1 MSKVRV
7 DISKFVAE
15 DADGGDLLQRSVF
28 ADRAEMLRA
37 RVDILSGTDGAIMKM
52 YLDGGCTYGQIA
64 RLMGVNEATVAR
76 RIRKITKRLLDGE
89 YITCLHNRMKL
100 NPLEQ
105 RIAKDHFLDG
115 LSQRNISLKRSVSI
129 YHVRMGLKRIQK
141 IVAASGKKDRRH
153 NAEV

>member
-7 DISKFVAE
+7 DISKFMAE

-52 YLDGGCTYGQIA
+52 YLDGGCTYCQIA

-76 RIRKITKRLLDGE
+76 RIRRITKRLLDGE
-89 YITCLHNRMKL
+89 YITCLRNRKKL
-100 NPLEQ
+100 KPLEQ
-105 RIAKDHFLDG
+105 EIARDHFLDG
-115 LSQRNISLKRSVSI
+115 LSQRKIATKRKVSI
-129 YHVRMGLKRIQK
+129 YHVRMGLKRIKK
-141 IVAASGKKDRRH
+141 IVATTEKKDR
-153 NAEV
+153 EV

>member
-7 DISKFVAE
+7 DISKFMAK
-15 DADGGDLLQRSVF
+15 DADGCSLLQTSIF
-28 ADRAEMLRA
+28 ADHMEMLRA
-37 RVDILSGTDGAIMKM
+37 RADILSGTDGALMKM
-52 YLDGGCTYGQIA
+52 YLEGTSTYSQMA

-89 YITCLHNRMKL
+89 YITCLRNRKKL
-100 NPLEQ
+100 DQLEQ

-115 LSQRNISLKRSVSI
+115 LSQRKIAMKRRVSI

-141 IVAASGKKDRRH
+141 IVTATGKKDRE
-153 NAEV
+153 A

>member
-1 MSKVRV
+1 MSKVQV
-7 DISKFVAE
+7 DISKFMAE
-15 DADGGDLLQRSVF
+15 DADSGGFLQRSVF

-37 RVDILSGTDGAIMKM
+37 RADTLSGIDGAIMKM
-52 YLDGGCTYGQIA
+52 YLDGGSTYCQIA

-105 RIAKDHFLDG
+105 KIAKDHFLDG
-115 LSQRNISLKRSVSI
+115 LSQRKIALKRSVSI

-141 IVAASGKKDRRH
+141 IVAASGKKDRRR
-153 NAEV
+153 NAGI